1 MSTKILTVFAAYDKM
16 FCMNIFYDN
25 IVFWLQRSGG
35 ISRYWQELA
44 SRFIADSGCRI
55 TFIEQKGESGNK
67 FRGTLDVKNVLYD
80 SNLPVK
86 INRYLP
92 VRLPLE
98 KGCVFHSSYYRDC
111 TGLRAAKI
119 VTVHDFTY
127 EIYVR
132 GLKRVVHTAQKRAAV
147 QRADGVICISQ
158 NTKKDLMH
166 FFPETDP
173 EKVTVVQNGVGDD
186 FRPSEK
192 SRDEIFAEFGL
203 APDSYAVFM
212 GERSGYKNFD
222 TAVKSCALS
231 GHFLLVVGGR
241 AVTDEEKAL
250 LDSELKERYRIFG
263 YMTNEQIRDIFSAA
277 DCLLYPSLYEGFG
290 LPVLEAMR
298 CGCPVIASDCSSL
311 PEAAGDAGILVE
323 DMTPHGFAEAL
334 QSVGGR
340 RAELMAKGFAHSA
353 EFSWDRCFAETK
365 AFYET
370 ILAKKS
376 L

>member
-1 MSTKILTVFAAYDKM
+1 M

-25 IVFWLQRSGG
+25 IVFSLQKSGG

-44 SRFIADSGCRI
+44 SRFIADSSSLI
-55 TFIEQKGESGNK
+55 TFIEQRGQCGNK
-67 FRGTLDVKNVLYD
+67 FREMLDVKNVIYD
-80 SNLPVK
+80 SGLPVK

-92 VRLPLE
+92 VRLRLGD
-98 KGCVFHSSYYRDC
+98 GCVFHSSYYRDC
-111 TGLRAAKI
+111 TDLRAAKV

-132 GLKRVVHTAQKRAAV
+132 GLKRVVHTAQKRAAIE
-147 QRADGVICISQ
+147 RADGVICISE
-158 NTKKDLMH
+158 NTRKDLLR

-173 EKVTVVQNGVGDD
+173 EKIVVVQNGVGDD

-192 SRDEIFAEFGL
+192 SRDEIFAEFRL
-203 APDSYAVFM
+203 AQDSYAVFI
-212 GERSGYKNFD
+212 GDRSGYKNFD
-222 TAVKSCALS
+222 TAVKACALS
-231 GHFLLVVGGR
+231 GHFLLVLGGR
-241 AVTDEEKAL
+241 AVTDDEKAL
-250 LDSELKERYRIFG
+250 LDGELKDRYRVFG
-263 YMTNEQIRDIFSAA
+263 YMTNEQIKDIFSAA

-311 PEAAGDAGILVE
+311 PEAAGDAGILVK
-323 DMTPHGFAEAL
+323 DMTPHGFAGAL

-340 RAELMAKGFAHSA
+340 RAELIAKGFAHSA
-353 EFSWDRCFAETK
+353 NFSWDRCFAETK